1 MKNRHCAGF
10 SYAFLFISDNSSDY
24 LKIFL
29 GKFALAF
36 TPIFHYSMECKLEV
50 KE

>member
-1 MKNRHCAGF
+1 MKNRQFAGF

-24 LKIFL
+24 LKIFF
-29 GKFALAF
+29 GQCALAF
-36 TPIFHYSMECKLEV
+36 TPSFHYSMECKLEV